1 MTAAADRPT
10 PARPWHHRGAV
21 VDVAVLVAAWAVAAV
36 RVLWS
41 GRGLDDLTYATPA
54 QDVTLRAWGNWDLPL
69 WSSGAFGGTPHLGN
83 TQTAALYPGHLVAA
97 PFPDLLGG
105 DVMLIAHVLVFG
117 GGLYLLG
124 RTMGWLRPAP
134 LLMAV
139 AGMWS
144 GATVFRSPLLVHF
157 PPLAWAP
164 LAMVVV
170 MRVVRSERPWRT
182 VAALAVLTWCVL
194 CSGHPQSTLMALVL
208 CGGWALGVVVETRA
222 WRRVAHLALGAG
234 LGAVMAAPV
243 LMALAHSVDASA
255 GGGRSEALLR
265 TPGFFVPLRAAP
277 RLLLG
282 QAFLSLDGLY
292 GQGETLTYVGAAVLA
307 LAAVGLVA
315 AVRARAWAV
324 VVLAGLGAVAGTWAL
339 GPRSPTLRFARAV
352 IPGFDEPRVSARWMW
367 VLAMSLLVLAGAGV
381 DRLRR
386 GRAPRE
392 AIAVGAGVVAIL
404 VLALAG
410 EAGGADRDVVVWL
423 VAAGA
428 VLTLALARPQPVL
441 RGAAVVLGAVLVLE
455 LGLPMAR
462 VVAGTDAG
470 PAAVADLG
478 GPAQEYLRGSEGF
491 TIAITNDVFEAE
503 YLVKGMRPNVQTV
516 FDIRSMDGYDGGVS
530 VSRRWHALLLQ
541 IIPTINDLTF
551 RAQTPVSLDAKA
563 FARMGVR
570 HALYDPTRGPA
581 DVALPGWQL
590 VLDGPFQVYE
600 NPLWHGDVT
609 AWYTTELADSPEDAG
624 NRIREDGPALSLTGL
639 VEAPAAVL
647 TCDECLPD
655 AFHSTSAADGERVVD
670 VDLPH
675 PAVVALPEQ
684 FDDGWTV
691 TVDGHDAEVVAV
703 DGVWAGVVVAE
714 GQHHIV
720 LDYAPGWVW
729 PAFAVAALGAGLV
742 VWMWCIGGPVADG
755 ATGGRRRLR
764 LPARVRRGAKIG
776 G

>member
-1 MTAAADRPT
+1 MTDAAECPA
-10 PARPWHHRGAV
+10 PARPWHRRGAT
-21 VDVAVLVAAWAVAAV
+21 VDLAVLLVAWAAAAV

-54 QDVTLRAWGNWDLPL
+54 QDVTLAAWANGNLPL

-83 TQTAALYPGHLVAA
+83 TQTAALYPLHLLAA

-124 RTMGWLRPAP
+124 RTLGWLRPAP
-134 LLMAV
+134 LVMAV

-164 LAMVVV
+164 LAMVVIV
-170 MRVVRSERPWRT
+170 RVVRGDRPWRA
-182 VAALAVLTWCVL
+182 VAALAVLMWCVL

-208 CGGWALGVVVETRA
+208 CGGWSVGVVVEARA
-222 WRRVAHLALGAG
+222 WRRFGHLALGAG

-243 LMALAHSVDASA
+243 LFALAHSVDASA
-255 GGGRSEALLR
+255 GGGRSDALLI

-282 QAFLSLDGLY
+282 QAFLSRDGLY

-315 AVRARAWAV
+315 AVRSRAWAV
-324 VVLAGLGAVAGTWAL
+324 VVLAGLGALAGTWAL
-339 GPRSPTLRFARAV
+339 GTRSPTLRLARAV

-386 GRAPRE
+386 GPAPRE
-392 AIAVGAGVVAIL
+392 AIVVGAGMAAMVLL
-404 VLALAG
+404 VLMG

-423 VAAGA
+423 LAGGA
-428 VLTLALARPQPVL
+428 VLTLALAHPPRVL
-441 RGAAVVLGAVLVLE
+441 RAASMVLGAVLVLE

-462 VVAGTDAG
+462 VVTSTDAG

-478 GPAQEYLRGSEGF
+478 GPAQEYLHGRTGF
-491 TIAITNDVFEAE
+491 TVAVTNDVFEAG
-503 YLVKGMRPNVQTV
+503 YLVEGMRPNVQTV
-516 FDIRSMDGYDGGVS
+516 FDIRSIDGYDGGVS

-551 RAQTPVSLDAKA
+551 RAQFPISLDPGA
-563 FARMGVR
+563 FARLGVR
-570 HALYDPTRGPA
+570 YALYDPTRGPA

-600 NPLWHGDVT
+600 NPLWLGDVT
-609 AWYTTELADSPEDAG
+609 AWYATELADSPEDAG

-639 VEAPAAVL
+639 VEDASAVL

-655 AFHSTSAADGERVVD
+655 SFHSTSSADGERAVD
-670 VDLPH
+670 VDVPH
-675 PAVVALPEQ
+675 PAVIAFPEQ

-729 PAFAVAALGAGLV
+729 PAFIVAALGAGMV
-742 VWMWCIGGPVADG
+742 VWLWWIGGPVSDG
-755 ATGGRRRLR
+755 APDGRRRLR
-764 LPARVRRGAKIG
+764 LPARVGRGAKIG
-776 G
+776 A